1 MMFRKH
7 TVLFAALLIFA
18 GCRKAPPQS
27 VGQDSASSWMARPA
41 LYEVFV
47 RDFSPQGNFA
57 GVQDG
62 LGRIEATGANVIWL
76 MPIYPLGQINKK
88 GSIGSPYAVAD
99 YRGINPDFGNAADL
113 HRLIDAAHGRNMKV
127 ILDFVANHTAWDHV
141 WMRDHADRYTHDANG
156 KISVPLENDGK
167 PTNWTDAADLN
178 YSNPDLRQAM
188 IADMRY
194 WIESFDVDG
203 FRMDVAGF
211 VPDDFWREAVAQ
223 LRSGKSIMM
232 LAEAGEP
239 KMHSDGFDLTYGWD
253 AYGGLKDVWKK
264 GKSAAEWVSH
274 QVADVASLPN
284 NGRRLRFTTNHD
296 ETASDQPPV
305 TLFGGSAGARAAFVA
320 ITLLPGVPLLYNGEE
335 VESPQKLGLFEK
347 ELVAWDQPDAAA
359 ARAFYDKVIH
369 LERIH
374 PAFAGN
380 DMTPVTTDAPND
392 VIAYRRGNVVVLV
405 NTRPDPAT
413 VVPGGVALGGARDL
427 LSDNVLPGDTVPLGS
442 YGAMVLELKR
452 DQ

>member
-1 MMFRKH
+1 MQ
-7 TVLFAALLIFA
+7 TADQ
-18 GCRKAPPQS
+18 G
-27 VGQDSASSWMARPA
+27 GASSWMARPA

-47 RDFSPQGNFA
+47 RDFSAKGNFA

-88 GSIGSPYAVAD
+88 GSIGSPYAAAD
-99 YRGINPDFGNAADL
+99 FRGINPDFGNAADL
-113 HRLIDAAHGRNMKV
+113 HRLIEAAHGRNMKV
-127 ILDFVANHTAWDHV
+127 ILDFVPNHTAWDHV

-156 KISVPLENDGK
+156 KISVPLDNDGK
-167 PTNWTDAADLN
+167 LTNWTDTADLN
-178 YSNPDLRQAM
+178 YNNPDLRRAM

-194 WIESFDVDG
+194 WIESFNVDG

-211 VPDDFWREAVAQ
+211 VPDDFWREAIAQ
-223 LRSGKSIMM
+223 LRSVKSILM

-253 AYGGLKDVWKK
+253 AYGGLKEVWKK
-264 GKSAAEWVSH
+264 GKSAAEWVSR
-274 QVADVASLPN
+274 QVQDVASLPH

-305 TLFGGSAGARAAFVA
+305 TLFGSSAGARAAFVA

-335 VESPQKLGLFEK
+335 VESPQKLPLFEK
-347 ELVAWDQPDAAA
+347 EVVTWDQPNAAT

-369 LERIH
+369 LERTH
-374 PAFAGN
+374 PSFAGR
-380 DMTPVTTDAPND
+380 DITPVTTTTPNG
-392 VIAYRRGNVVVLV
+392 VIAYRRGNVIVLV
-405 NTRPDPAT
+405 NTRPHPAI
-413 VVPGGVALGGARDL
+413 VVPNGVTLRGARDL
-427 LSDNVLPGDTVPLGS
+427 LSDNVQQSDTVALGS
-442 YGAMVLELKR
+442 YGAMVLELR
-452 DQ
+452 